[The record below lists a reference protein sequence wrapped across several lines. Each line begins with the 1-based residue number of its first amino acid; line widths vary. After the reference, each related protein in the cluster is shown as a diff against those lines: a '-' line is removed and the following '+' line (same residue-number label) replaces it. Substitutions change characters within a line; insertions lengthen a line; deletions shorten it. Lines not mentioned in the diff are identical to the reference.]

1 MRIVTK
7 RIQQELPT
15 EIIKI
20 IWGFYDESYRG
31 IDLDDYQ
38 FLQIKNINDKT
49 ILKMW
54 QEEPSAMKIKS
65 IPKFKECEVWI
76 INDGNVL
83 TMLFPEDY

>member
-20 IWGFYDESYRG
+20 IWDFYDESYQG
-31 IDLDDYQ
+31 VVLDDYQ
-38 FLQIKNINDKT
+38 FLQIKNTNDKT

-65 IPKFKECEVWI
+65 IPEFKECEVWI